1 MWLPYFHKKV
11 SFDQVALKH
20 MGKMGIFATN
30 SLTKLLGIQLLNLL
44 IFIGFITHY
53 IAIVFVENNFI

>member
-1 MWLPYFHKKV
+1 M
-11 SFDQVALKH
+11 S
-20 MGKMGIFATN
+20 IFTTN

-53 IAIVFVENNFI
+53 IAIVFTENNFI

>member
-1 MWLPYFHKKV
+1 MRLLYFHEKL
-11 SFDQVALKH
+11 SFDQVALKR
-20 MGKMGIFATN
+20 MGKMSIFTTN

-53 IAIVFVENNFI
+53 TAIVFAENNFI